1 MAKTRMTSCQRGY
14 DYYQEDEDDFRLLK
28 EATPPPARHDQDE
41 DEGLEPATGAK
52 VQTSL
57 NRQGYVLL
65 KPTWTCQMTRMRWDR
80 SR

>member
-41 DEGLEPATGAK
+41 DEGLEPERA
-52 VQTSL
+52 L
-57 NRQGYVLL
+57 RF
-65 KPTWTCQMTRMRWDR
+65 RHR
-80 SR
+80 